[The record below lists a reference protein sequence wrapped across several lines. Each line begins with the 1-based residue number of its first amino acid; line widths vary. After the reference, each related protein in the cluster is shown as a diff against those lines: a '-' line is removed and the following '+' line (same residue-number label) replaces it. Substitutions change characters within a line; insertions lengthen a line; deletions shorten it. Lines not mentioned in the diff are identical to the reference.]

1 MELLE
6 GLLTRRSVAPKD
18 MTEEGPDAT
27 GLERIL
33 TAAIRV
39 PDHGKLGPWRIVTF
53 DKPAQ
58 YAFGR
63 IVAARFRALYPDAT
77 NAQIAFEAAR
87 PARAPLMVAVLSTP
101 VESPKAPVWEQEL
114 SAGALCQNL
123 LNACHALGYGARW
136 LSEWIA
142 FDDAILQALGGKEGD
157 RIAGFIY
164 IGKAKEPPEE
174 RVRPALTDVVRAWEG
189 A

>member
-18 MTEEGPDAT
+18 MTEEGPTAAELDH
-27 GLERIL
+27 IL

-53 DKPAQ
+53 DKTAQ
-58 YAFGR
+58 QAFGKV
-63 IVAARFRALYPDAT
+63 VAQRFSELYPDAT
-77 NAQIAFEAAR
+77 DAQAAFEAAR
-87 PARAPLMVAVLSTP
+87 PTRAPLMVAVLCTP

-142 FDDAILQALGGKEGD
+142 FDDAILKALGGREGD

-164 IGKAKEPPEE
+164 IGKAKEAPEE
-174 RVRPALTDVVRAWEG
+174 RVRPTIAEVVRAWKP